1 MDIEQ
6 AAELVAYLKAKG
18 YGAPAGIEVLTGGVS
33 NRTVRVQWPDGS
45 AWVMKQA
52 LAKLRVKADWFSDP
66 ARIHR
71 EALGL
76 QWMERL
82 LPGASP
88 ALVFEDEANHV
99 LAMQTV
105 PQPHENWK
113 AMLLRGDLHED
124 HVLQFATTLALM
136 QRNALTHRDEVA
148 AAFDDRTFFETLRL
162 EPYFAYTAAQV
173 PQAAPFM
180 HALIERTR
188 TNRHTLVHGDYSP
201 KNVLVQAGAFSCR
214 GKAAACPTTSIRADA
229 AALTLRQFVLL
240 DYEVVH
246 WGDPAFDVGF
256 SMTHLLSKAHHL
268 ALQRT
273 ALARAA
279 HRYWQTYFARVAG
292 SFDDLEM
299 RSVHCTL
306 GCLLARVDGRSPL
319 EYLGEAERDR
329 QRDTV
334 LALMAHSPA
343 TMPALIDAFVARIA

>member
-1 MDIEQ
+1 MDIER
-6 AAELVAYLKAKG
+6 AAELTAYLQSRG
-18 YGAPAGIEVLTGGVS
+18 HGTPASIDVLAGGVS
-33 NRTVRVQWPDGS
+33 NRTVLVSWPDGS

-76 QWMERL
+76 QGMGEL

-88 ALVFEDEANHV
+88 ALVFEDKPNHI
-99 LAMQTV
+99 LAMQAV
-105 PQPHENWK
+105 SQPHDNWK
-113 AMLLRGDLHED
+113 SMLLRGELHED
-124 HVLQFATTLALM
+124 HVLQFATMLAGI
-136 QRNALTHRDEVA
+136 QRNALARRDEVA
-148 AAFDDRTFFETLRL
+148 AAFDDRNFFETLRL
-162 EPYFAYTAAQV
+162 EPYFAYAAQQV

-188 TNRHTLVHGDYSP
+188 ANRHTLVHGDYSP
-201 KNVLVQAGAFSCR
+201 KNVLVHDD
-214 GKAAACPTTSIRADA
+214 K
-229 AALTLRQFVLL
+229 LVLL
-240 DYEVVH
+240 DFEVIH

-273 ALARAA
+273 AFVSAA
-279 HRYWQTYFARVAG
+279 HLYWQTYFAQAAG
-292 SFDDLEM
+292 LFGDLEA

-319 EYLGEAERDR
+319 EYLSEAERHR
-329 QRDTV
+329 QREAV
-334 LALMAHSPA
+334 LSLMADPPA
-343 TMPALIDAFVARIA
+343 TMPALIDAFVARVV